1 MESDASARIES
12 DAGARIQSD
21 VCDVDVKDAEAVS
34 INAASPADADS
45 IASVLSESFAEYRTL
60 YTPEGYA
67 ATTPTAGQIRA
78 RWEEGPVWVA
88 VREGCV
94 VGTVSAV
101 PRGRELYVRSMAVVP
116 SARGRRVGE
125 LLLGRV
131 EEFALAHGHA
141 RLTLTTTPFLSRA
154 IRLYE
159 RAGFRPSG
167 RSPLELFGTPLFEMS
182 KDLTR

>member
-1 MESDASARIES
+1 MEKG
-12 DAGARIQSD
+12 AGAIYLRMAT
-21 VCDVDVKDAEAVS
+21 CLRMAT
-34 INAASPADADS
+34 PADADS
-45 IASVLSESFAEYRTL
+45 VASVLSESFAEYEPL

-67 ATTPTAGQIRA
+67 ATTPTAEQIRA

-88 VREGCV
+88 VGDVGVV

-101 PRGRELYVRSMAVVP
+101 PRGEELYVRSMAVVP
-116 SARGRRVGE
+116 SARGWRVGE
-125 LLLGRV
+125 SLLARV
-131 EEFALAHGHA
+131 EEFARAHGHA

-167 RSPLELFGTPLFEMS
+167 RGPLELFGTPLFEMS
-182 KDLTR
+182 KDLRR

>member
-1 MESDASARIES
+1 MES
-12 DAGARIQSD
+12 DAGARIERD
-21 VCDVDVKDAEAVS
+21 ACDVDVSDACAVS
-34 INAASPADADS
+34 INAASPTDADS
-45 IASVLSESFAEYRTL
+45 IASVLSESFAEYKTL

-67 ATTPTAGQIRA
+67 ATTPSAGQIRA

-131 EEFALAHGHA
+131 EEFALAHGHT

-167 RSPLELFGTPLFEMS
+167 RGPLELFGTPLFEMS

>member
-1 MESDASARIES
+1 MATCIRVATT
-12 DAGARIQSD
+12 
-21 VCDVDVKDAEAVS
+21 
-34 INAASPADADS
+34 ADADS
-45 IASVLSESFAEYRTL
+45 VASVLSESFAEYKPL

-67 ATTPTAGQIRA
+67 ATTPTAEQIRA

-88 VREGCV
+88 VGDGDDVGGVVSGVNVVV

-101 PRGRELYVRSMAVVP
+101 PRGEELYVRSMAVVP

-125 LLLGRV
+125 SLLARV
-131 EEFALAHGHA
+131 EEFARAHGHA

-167 RSPLELFGTPLFEMS
+167 RGPLELFGTPLFEMS
-182 KDLTR
+182 KDLGR

>member
-1 MESDASARIES
+1 MEK
-12 DAGARIQSD
+12 DAGAICLRM
-21 VCDVDVKDAEAVS
+21 AT
-34 INAASPADADS
+34 PADADS
-45 IASVLSESFAEYRTL
+45 VASVLSESFAEYEPL

-67 ATTPTAGQIRA
+67 ATTPTAEQIRA

-88 VREGCV
+88 VSDVGV

-101 PRGRELYVRSMAVVP
+101 PRGEELYVRSMAVVP

-125 LLLGRV
+125 SLLARV
-131 EEFALAHGHA
+131 EEFARAHGHA

-167 RSPLELFGTPLFEMS
+167 RGPLELFGTPLFEMS
-182 KDLTR
+182 KDLGR